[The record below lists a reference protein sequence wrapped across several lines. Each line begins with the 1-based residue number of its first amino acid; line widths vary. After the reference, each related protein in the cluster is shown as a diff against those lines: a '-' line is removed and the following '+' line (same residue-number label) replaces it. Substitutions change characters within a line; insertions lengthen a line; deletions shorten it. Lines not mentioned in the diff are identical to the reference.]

1 MGIHISDGAVAGKNF
16 SLVAR
21 IGKDPPEQ
29 TAELFSHFIVN
40 VLTVCAVRIQF
51 IGIGIKT
58 DAVRHIQIRLDFI
71 HGFPI
76 ICFGVILHGAAIAVP
91 LTDGLHIRNK
101 QKFVAVR
108 AAQFRQQSFPA
119 FRRQKCGF
127 ITVDDHLPVDP
138 EHIRGIGNGTD
149 VFEIFQGVLIGRRK
163 SRRQKQKTG
172 NRIFREQPNHFTRS
186 FRAGIA
192 QRRKTA
198 QSITCYELRF
208 LVNSFGGHVQCGFR
222 MPHGA
227 VKEQRMVIPVPVI
240 AEIVAGIVMHLDFR
254 ENLHFFP
261 ITVSSNFI
269 FRNCTSWQHGGKQTA
284 GNPFPIL
291 HHFSSLTLF
300 NHFRTDHVDSP
311 LAFGENIF
319 STSGDFPI
327 KALRLFRLWA

>member
-1 MGIHISDGAVAGKNF
+1 MPESGGSRFIRGKLSALGIHISDGAVAGKNF

-172 NRIFREQPNHFTRS
+172 KKVSSPCPASANALQ
-186 FRAGIA
+186 G
-192 QRRKTA
+192 RKT
-198 QSITCYELRF
+198 
-208 LVNSFGGHVQCGFR
+208 
-222 MPHGA
+222 
-227 VKEQRMVIPVPVI
+227 VK
-240 AEIVAGIVMHLDFR
+240 
-254 ENLHFFP
+254 
-261 ITVSSNFI
+261 
-269 FRNCTSWQHGGKQTA
+269 TA
-284 GNPFPIL
+284 PKTYLYG
-291 HHFSSLTLF
+291 S
-300 NHFRTDHVDSP
+300 V
-311 LAFGENIF
+311 
-319 STSGDFPI
+319 
-327 KALRLFRLWA
+327 